1 MKYITKYL
9 NYDSYLIFRPRG
21 RIPQIFPKKKTLS
34 IDSIER
40 VFFFQIPVSAL
51 ILLKEQTFLSS
62 FSHYIDSTR

>member
-21 RIPQIFPKKKTLS
+21 RIPQIFPKKKF
-34 IDSIER
+34 SIER